1 MNDRFEKSIILSEHI
16 YNSLIYGREGN
27 RDFNAAEGS
36 NTPSAASSS
45 SSSSSSSNTSNSNQN
60 LNIETS
66 GASINNIQNADLS
79 PTTNPPPPPPHPP
92 APPAPPPP
100 PPPLPPPS
108 PQAIA
113 ALPPKAS
120 PSPPPPPTPPPTF
133 LSSHFSNTPPPPP
146 PSAPALV
153 AKEKVKRPAGKR
165 KFKKKTQA
173 EEPFINTENTK
184 ASEDI
189 FSKAAPKAAETNIEN
204 AINGGRVKKKKKKS
218 LKKRR
223 ELQQVLLEQY
233 KKKARSLNGHRAKN
247 ADEDEPKKIGES
259 SKLKRGSKK
268 ALLSLPRATKKK
280 IFKPNK
286 GEKRKDD
293 RNEHSWMTL
302 PSRKKPKGGSTSIKF
317 NPKFDNWRL

>member
-45 SSSSSSSNTSNSNQN
+45 SSSSSSNTSNSNEN

-92 APPAPPPP
+92 PPPAPP

-113 ALPPKAS
+113 ALPPKAF
-120 PSPPPPPTPPPTF
+120 PPPPPPPTPPPTS

-153 AKEKVKRPAGKR
+153 AKEKVKRPAVKR

-204 AINGGRVKKKKKKS
+204 AIKGGRVKNKKKKS

-268 ALLSLPRATKKK
+268 ALLSLPRPTKKK
-280 IFKPNK
+280 IFKPDK

>member
-36 NTPSAASSS
+36 NTPSAASS

-113 ALPPKAS
+113 ALPPKAF
-120 PSPPPPPTPPPTF
+120 PPPPPPTPPPTS

-153 AKEKVKRPAGKR
+153 AKEKVKRPAVKR

-204 AINGGRVKKKKKKS
+204 AIKGGKVKKKKKS

-268 ALLSLPRATKKK
+268 ALLSLPRPTKKK
-280 IFKPNK
+280 IFKPDK

>member
-45 SSSSSSSNTSNSNQN
+45 SSSSSSNTSNSNQN

-92 APPAPPPP
+92 PPPAPP

-113 ALPPKAS
+113 ALPPKAF
-120 PSPPPPPTPPPTF
+120 PPPPPPTPPPTS

-204 AINGGRVKKKKKKS
+204 AIKGGGVKKKKKKS

-247 ADEDEPKKIGES
+247 ADEDESKKIGES

-268 ALLSLPRATKKK
+268 ALLSLPRPTKKK
-280 IFKPNK
+280 IFKPDK

>member
-36 NTPSAASSS
+36 NTPSAASS

-153 AKEKVKRPAGKR
+153 AKEKVKRPAVKR

>member
-1 MNDRFEKSIILSEHI
+1 M
-16 YNSLIYGREGN
+16 IYGREGN

-60 LNIETS
+60 LNNIETS

-79 PTTNPPPPPPHPP
+79 PTSYPPPT
-92 APPAPPPP
+92 

-108 PQAIA
+108 PQAIT
-113 ALPPKAS
+113 ALPPKPS
-120 PSPPPPPTPPPTF
+120 PPPPPPPPTPPPTS
-133 LSSHFSNTPPPPP
+133 LYSHFSNTPPPPP

-153 AKEKVKRPAGKR
+153 AKEKVKRPVAAGKR
-165 KFKKKTQA
+165 KFKQKTQA

-204 AINGGRVKKKKKKS
+204 AIKGGKVKKKKKS

-247 ADEDEPKKIGES
+247 ADEDESKKVGES
-259 SKLKRGSKK
+259 SKLKRGAKK

-280 IFKPNK
+280 IFKHDK

>member
-36 NTPSAASSS
+36 NTPSAASS

-153 AKEKVKRPAGKR
+153 AKEKVKRPAGRR

>member
-1 MNDRFEKSIILSEHI
+1 MNDKFEKSIILSEHI

-60 LNIETS
+60 LNNIETS

-79 PTTNPPPPPPHPP
+79 PTSYPPPT
-92 APPAPPPP
+92 

-108 PQAIA
+108 PQAIT
-113 ALPPKAS
+113 ALPPKPS
-120 PSPPPPPTPPPTF
+120 PPPPPPPPTPPPTS
-133 LSSHFSNTPPPPP
+133 LYSHFSNTPPPPP

-153 AKEKVKRPAGKR
+153 AKEKVKRPAVKR

-204 AINGGRVKKKKKKS
+204 AIKGGKVKKKKKS

-247 ADEDEPKKIGES
+247 ADEDESKKVGES
-259 SKLKRGSKK
+259 SKLKRGAKK

-280 IFKPNK
+280 IFKHDK

>member
-45 SSSSSSSNTSNSNQN
+45 SSSSSSNTSNSNQN

-92 APPAPPPP
+92 PPPAPP

-113 ALPPKAS
+113 ALPPKAF
-120 PSPPPPPTPPPTF
+120 PPPPPPPTPPPTS

-153 AKEKVKRPAGKR
+153 AKEKVKRPAVKR

-204 AINGGRVKKKKKKS
+204 AIKGGRVKNKKKKS

-268 ALLSLPRATKKK
+268 ALLSLPRPTKKK
-280 IFKPNK
+280 IFKPDK

>member
-36 NTPSAASSS
+36 NTPSAASS

-100 PPPLPPPS
+100 PPLPPPS

-113 ALPPKAS
+113 ALPPKAF
-120 PSPPPPPTPPPTF
+120 PPPPPPTPPPTS

-204 AINGGRVKKKKKKS
+204 AIKGGGVKKKKKKS

-268 ALLSLPRATKKK
+268 ALLSLPRPTKKK
-280 IFKPNK
+280 IFKPDK